1 MKTLLHALL
10 MSAIGCA
17 GASAQ
22 QVEVTGGKVVGVP
35 MADGSSI
42 FYGIP
47 YAAAP
52 AGDLRWKPPAA
63 RAPWAGVLDA
73 TQIAPACPQGDT
85 GWNKSFL
92 ATMREDCLTV
102 SIRTPAPATAA
113 AAMKKARLPVMVYI
127 HGGSNAY
134 AGVGDMA
141 DDALHRE
148 GIVVVKLQYRLGV
161 WGFLGLD
168 ALRNEDPHRSSG
180 NYALLDQLAA
190 LKWIQ
195 ANIASF
201 GGDVGNVTISGN
213 SAGAM
218 DALLLALSPL
228 SKGLFQ
234 KAILQAAA
242 PGAPRT
248 AEQNEAI
255 GNTLLDRLKL
265 PHGAAGLAQL
275 RKLSTATVDAAAANL
290 PTPAGVDPSFIWE
303 QQILD
308 GYVLKLPYADAY
320 ASGAGRDIRVIIGSN
335 SQELGADR
343 KPDAVPALLA
353 AAFGKHAQKA
363 TALYRKDAVL
373 GSVPTQLMTD
383 MWFRCP
389 ASWLSQRMANPT
401 RVWRYEFG
409 FGAPGSGK
417 PPEHTSEMDYVY
429 RAKPA
434 KALPAE
440 WPPVQRYWAN
450 FIHHGDPNGAGLP
463 HWPAVGQDTAAVA
476 PEQAAYLDI
485 APAGIIA
492 RKGLRAAQCKLM
504 YQERDYPQSATVP
517 N

>member
-1 MKTLLHALL
+1 MKTLLHALVI
-10 MSAIGCA
+10 SAIGCA
-17 GASAQ
+17 CASAQ
-22 QVEVTGGKVVGVP
+22 QVEVSGGKVLGTP

-52 AGDLRWKPPAA
+52 AGDLRWKPPAP
-63 RAPWAGVLDA
+63 RAPWPGVLDA
-73 TQIAPACPQGDT
+73 TKIAPACPQGDS

-92 ATMREDCLTV
+92 SNMGEDCLTV
-102 SIRTPAPATAA
+102 SIRTPAPAARA
-113 AAMKKARLPVMVYI
+113 GKPARLPVLVYI

-134 AGVGDMA
+134 AGVGDIA
-141 DDALHRE
+141 EDALHRE
-148 GIVVVKLQYRLGV
+148 GIVVVKLQYRLGA

-168 ALRNEDPHRSSG
+168 ALRDEDPHRSSG
-180 NYALLDQLAA
+180 NYALLDQIAA

-201 GGDVGNVTISGN
+201 GGDAGNVTITGN
-213 SAGAM
+213 SAGAL
-218 DALLLALSPL
+218 DALLLTLSPL

-248 AEQNEAI
+248 AQQNEAI

-265 PHGAAGLAQL
+265 PRGAAGLARL
-275 RKLSTATVDAAAANL
+275 RKLPAATIDAAAANL
-290 PTPAGVDPSFIWE
+290 PTPQGVDPSFIWE

-308 GYVLKLPYADAY
+308 GHVLTLPYAEAY
-320 ASGAGRDIRVIIGSN
+320 ANGAGRDIRVIIGSN
-335 SQELGADR
+335 RQELGADR
-343 KPDAVPALLA
+343 KPGTVPALLA

-363 TALYRKDAVL
+363 SALYRDDAVL
-373 GSVPTQLMTD
+373 GSVSTQLLTD

-389 ASWLSQRMANPT
+389 ASWLSQRMANTT

-429 RAKPA
+429 RARPA
-434 KALPAE
+434 KALPAD

-450 FIHHGDPNGAGLP
+450 FIRNGDPNGVGLP
-463 HWPAVGQDTAAVA
+463 HWPAVGEGSAVVT

-485 APAGIIA
+485 APAGIVA

-504 YQERDYPQSATVP
+504 YRERDYPQSATVP

>member
-10 MSAIGCA
+10 ISATGCA
-17 GASAQ
+17 CAGAQ
-22 QVEVTGGKVVGVP
+22 QVEVAGGKVIGAP

-63 RAPWAGVLDA
+63 RAPWSGVLDA
-73 TQIAPACPQGDT
+73 TKVAPACPQGDT
-85 GWNKSFL
+85 GWNKNFL
-92 ATMREDCLTV
+92 ATMQEDCLTV
-102 SIRTPAPATAA
+102 SIRTPVLAASATTQ
-113 AAMKKARLPVMVYI
+113 ARLPVLVYL

-134 AGVGDMA
+134 AGVGDIA
-141 DDALHRE
+141 EDALHRE
-148 GIVVVKLQYRLGV
+148 GIVVVKLQYRLGA

-168 ALRNEDPHRSSG
+168 ALRAEDPHRSSG

-195 ANIASF
+195 ANIATF
-201 GGDVGNVTISGN
+201 GGDAGNVTISGN
-213 SAGAM
+213 SAGAL
-218 DALLLALSPL
+218 DALLLTLSPL

-234 KAILQAAA
+234 KAIVQAAA

-248 AEQNEAI
+248 AQQNEAI

-265 PHGAAGLAQL
+265 PRGAAGLARL
-275 RKLSTATVDAAAANL
+275 RKLPTAAVDAAAANL
-290 PTPAGVDPSFIWE
+290 PTPEGVDPSFIWE
-303 QQILD
+303 QQIID
-308 GYVLKLPYADAY
+308 GRVLKLPYAEAY
-320 ASGAGRDIRVIIGSN
+320 AEGAGSDIRVIIGSN
-335 SQELGADR
+335 SQEMGADR

-353 AAFGKHAQKA
+353 AAFGKQAPKA
-363 TALYRKDAVL
+363 AALYRDDAAL
-373 GSVPTQLMTD
+373 GDVPTQLLTD

-389 ASWLSQRMANPT
+389 ASWLSQRMANPA

-409 FGAPGSGK
+409 WGAPGSGK

-429 RAKPA
+429 RATPA
-434 KALPAE
+434 KALPAH

-450 FIHHGDPNGAGLP
+450 FIRNGDPNGAGLP
-463 HWPAVGQDTAAVA
+463 HWPAVAQGSA
-476 PEQAAYLDI
+476 PATFEQAAYLDI
-485 APAGIIA
+485 TPSGIAA
-492 RKGLRAAQCKLM
+492 RKGPRAAQCKLM